1 MAAARHP
8 VLRFLLVAES
18 GFTSTALSQ
27 LQFSASTHATR
38 ARQSEVRIV
47 LKRSLGISDKRKT
60 AQKNFA
66 NRRNQSEVRI
76 VLKRSHGSSDKLKQR
91 EKLGKDQAA

>member
-1 MAAARHP
+1 M
-8 VLRFLLVAES
+8 
-18 GFTSTALSQ
+18 
-27 LQFSASTHATR
+27 
-38 ARQSEVRIV
+38 

-91 EKLGKDQAA
+91 EKLGKDQPA